1 MYRMN
6 EKPFKFREMKR
17 INADA
22 KLRTEFDAKRSFF
35 ILTTKLKYILTLHD
49 AESRRLLTTTLGFPS
64 K

>member
-22 KLRTEFDAKRSFF
+22 KLRTEFDAREPFYFKDQVE
-35 ILTTKLKYILTLHD
+35 IYTYT
-49 AESRRLLTTTLGFPS
+49 A
-64 K
+64 